1 MSGIIGKKL
10 GMTSLFDSKG
20 RSVGCT
26 VIQAGPCFV
35 TQIKDRDKDGYR
47 AIQLSFDELKS
58 KKVTKSIKGHFS
70 SSNVDPKRKIVE
82 FRNFRKEFDSKVKL
96 GMEINID
103 DVFNEN
109 EFLDV
114 TSISKGKGF
123 QGVVKRHNFG
133 GVGQN
138 THGQHNRN
146 RAPGSI
152 GAGSTPSR
160 VFKGMRMAGRTGGQ
174 KVTMQNL
181 RILKINKK
189 DNLIYVGGS
198 VPGSKDSYVVL
209 SN

>member
-47 AIQLSFDELKS
+47 AIQLSFDELNS

-181 RILKINKK
+181 RILKINQK

>member
-1 MSGIIGKKL
+1 MSGIIGRKL
-10 GMTSLFDSKG
+10 GMTSVFDSRG
-20 RSVGCT
+20 RSIGCT
-26 VIQAGPCFV
+26 VILAGPCFV

-47 AIQLSFDELKS
+47 AIQLSFDDLKTNKIS
-58 KKVTKSIKGHFS
+58 KSIKGHFS
-70 SSNVDPKRKIVE
+70 TSNVIPKKKVVE

-96 GMEINID
+96 GMEININ

-123 QGVVKRHNFG
+123 QGVVKRHNFA

-160 VFKGMRMAGRTGGQ
+160 VFKGMRMAGRTGGE

-181 RILKINKK
+181 KILKIDQK

>member
-1 MSGIIGKKL
+1 MSGLIGKKL
-10 GMTSLFDSKG
+10 GMTSFFDSRG
-20 RSVGCT
+20 RSIVCT
-26 VIQAGPCFV
+26 VIQAGPCYV
-35 TQIKDRDKDGYR
+35 TQIKDRKKDGYR
-47 AIQLSFDELKS
+47 SIQLSFDDVKPN
-58 KKVTKSIKGHFS
+58 KVNKSIKGHFEKS
-70 SSNVDPKRKIVE
+70 KTEPKNKLVE
-82 FRNFRKEFDSKVKL
+82 FRNFRKDFDDKVKI
-96 GMEINID
+96 GMKVKID

-123 QGVVKRHNFG
+123 QGVVKRHNFS

-160 VFKGMRMAGRTGGQ
+160 VFKGMRMAGRTGGN
-174 KVTMQNL
+174 KVKIQNL
-181 RILKINKK
+181 KILKINQKE
-189 DNLIYVGGS
+189 NLIYVGGS
-198 VPGSKDSYVVL
+198 VPGSKNTYVIL

>member
-1 MSGIIGKKL
+1 MSGLIGKKL
-10 GMTSLFDSKG
+10 GMTSFFDSRG
-20 RSVGCT
+20 RSIGCT
-26 VIQAGPCFV
+26 VIQAGPCYV
-35 TQIKDRDKDGYR
+35 TQIKDRKKDGYR
-47 AIQLSFDELKS
+47 SIQLSFDDVKPN
-58 KKVTKSIKGHFS
+58 KVTKSIKGHFDKS
-70 SSNVDPKRKIVE
+70 KTEPKNKLVE
-82 FRNFRKEFDSKVKL
+82 FRNFRKDFDDKVKL
-96 GMEINID
+96 GMKVKID

-123 QGVVKRHNFG
+123 QGVVKRHNFS

-160 VFKGMRMAGRTGGQ
+160 VFKGMRMAGRTGGN
-174 KVTMQNL
+174 KVKIQNL
-181 RILKINKK
+181 KILKINQKE
-189 DNLIYVGGS
+189 NLIYVSGS
-198 VPGSKDSYVVL
+198 VPGSKNTYVIL

>member
-1 MSGIIGKKL
+1 MSGLIGKKL
-10 GMTSLFDSKG
+10 GMTSFFDSRG
-20 RSVGCT
+20 RSIGCT
-26 VIQAGPCFV
+26 VIQAGPCYV
-35 TQIKDRDKDGYR
+35 TQIKDRQKDGYR
-47 AIQLSFDELKS
+47 SIQLSFDDVKPN
-58 KKVTKSIKGHFS
+58 KVNKSIKGHFEKS
-70 SSNVDPKRKIVE
+70 KTEPKNKLVE
-82 FRNFRKEFDSKVKL
+82 FRNFRKDFDDKVKI
-96 GMEINID
+96 GMKVKID

-123 QGVVKRHNFG
+123 QGVVKRHNFS

-160 VFKGMRMAGRTGGQ
+160 VFKGMRMAGRTGGN
-174 KVTMQNL
+174 KVKIQNL
-181 RILKINKK
+181 KILKINQKE
-189 DNLIYVGGS
+189 NLIYVGGS
-198 VPGSKDSYVVL
+198 VPGSKNTYVIL

>member
-10 GMTSLFDSKG
+10 GMTNFFDVRG
-20 RSVGCT
+20 RSIGCT
-26 VIQAGPCFV
+26 VIEAGPCFV

-47 AIQLSFDELKS
+47 AIQLSYDDLKFS
-58 KKVTKSIKGHFS
+58 KVNKSTKGHFAV
-70 SSNVDPKRKIVE
+70 SNVEPKKKIVE

-96 GMEINID
+96 GMEVKLA

-123 QGVVKRHNFG
+123 QGVVKRHNFS

-160 VFKGMRMAGRTGGQ
+160 VFKGMRMAGRTGGD

-181 RILKINKK
+181 RILKIDKNE
-189 DNLIYVGGS
+189 NLIYVGGS
-198 VPGSKDSYVVL
+198 VPGSKNSYVVL

>member
-1 MSGIIGKKL
+1 MSGLIGKKL
-10 GMTSLFDSKG
+10 GMTSFFDSRG
-20 RSVGCT
+20 RSIGCT
-26 VIQAGPCFV
+26 VIQAGPCYV
-35 TQIKDRDKDGYR
+35 TQIKDRQKDGYR
-47 AIQLSFDELKS
+47 SIQLSFDDVKPN
-58 KKVTKSIKGHFS
+58 KVNKSIKGHFDKS
-70 SSNVDPKRKIVE
+70 KTKPKNKLVE
-82 FRNFRKEFDSKVKL
+82 FRNFRKDFDDKVKI
-96 GMEINID
+96 GMKVKID

-123 QGVVKRHNFG
+123 QGVVKRHNFS

-160 VFKGMRMAGRTGGQ
+160 VFKGMRMAGRTGGN
-174 KVTMQNL
+174 KVKIQNL
-181 RILKINKK
+181 KILKINQKE
-189 DNLIYVGGS
+189 NLIYVGGS
-198 VPGSKDSYVVL
+198 VPGSKNTYVIL

>member
-10 GMTSLFDSKG
+10 GMTSIFDSRG
-20 RSVGCT
+20 RSIGCT

-47 AIQLSFDELKS
+47 AIQLSFDDLKPKKIS
-58 KKVTKSIKGHFS
+58 KSIRGHFALSNVSPKKKV
-70 SSNVDPKRKIVE
+70 VE

-160 VFKGMRMAGRTGGQ
+160 VFKGMRMAGRTGGE

-181 RILKINKK
+181 KILKIDQK
-189 DNLIYVGGS
+189 DNLIYVGGA

>member
-10 GMTSLFDSKG
+10 GMTSVFDSRG
-20 RSVGCT
+20 RSIGCT
-26 VIQAGPCFV
+26 VIEAGPCFV

-47 AIQLSFDELKS
+47 AIQLSYDDLKS
-58 KKVTKSIKGHFS
+58 NKVNKSMKGHFTVS
-70 SSNVDPKRKIVE
+70 DVSPKKKLVE
-82 FRNFRKEFDSKVKL
+82 FRNFRKEFDSRVKL
-96 GMEINID
+96 GMEVKLE

-160 VFKGMRMAGRTGGQ
+160 VFKGMRMGGRMGGD

-181 RILKINKK
+181 KILKIDQK

-198 VPGSKDSYVVL
+198 VPGSKDTYVVL

>member
-1 MSGIIGKKL
+1 MSGLIGKKL
-10 GMTSLFDSKG
+10 GMTSFFDSRG
-20 RSVGCT
+20 RSIGCT
-26 VIQAGPCFV
+26 VIQAGPCYV
-35 TQIKDRDKDGYR
+35 TQIKDRQKDGYR
-47 AIQLSFDELKS
+47 SIQLSFDDVKPN
-58 KKVTKSIKGHFS
+58 KVNKSIKGHFEKS
-70 SSNVDPKRKIVE
+70 KTEPKNKLVE
-82 FRNFRKEFDSKVKL
+82 FRNFRKDFDDKVKI
-96 GMEINID
+96 GMKVKID

-123 QGVVKRHNFG
+123 QGVVKRHNFS

-160 VFKGMRMAGRTGGQ
+160 VFKGMRMGGRTGGN
-174 KVTMQNL
+174 KVKIQNL
-181 RILKINKK
+181 KILKINQKE
-189 DNLIYVGGS
+189 NLIYVNGS
-198 VPGSKDSYVVL
+198 VPGSKNTYVIL

>member
-1 MSGIIGKKL
+1 MSGLIGKKL
-10 GMTSLFDSKG
+10 GMTSFFDSRG
-20 RSVGCT
+20 RSIGCT
-26 VIQAGPCFV
+26 VIQAGPCYV
-35 TQIKDRDKDGYR
+35 TQIKDRKKDGYR
-47 AIQLSFDELKS
+47 SIQLSFDDVKPN
-58 KKVTKSIKGHFS
+58 KVNKSIKGHFEKS
-70 SSNVDPKRKIVE
+70 KTEPKNKLVE
-82 FRNFRKEFDSKVKL
+82 FRNFRKDFDDKVKI
-96 GMEINID
+96 GMKVKID

-123 QGVVKRHNFG
+123 QGVVKRHNFS

-160 VFKGMRMAGRTGGQ
+160 VFKGMRMAGRTGGN
-174 KVTMQNL
+174 KVKIQNL
-181 RILKINKK
+181 KILKINQKE
-189 DNLIYVGGS
+189 NLIYVNGS
-198 VPGSKDSYVVL
+198 VPGSKNTYVIL

>member
-1 MSGIIGKKL
+1 MSGLIGKKL
-10 GMTSLFDSKG
+10 GMTSFFDSRG
-20 RSVGCT
+20 RSIGCT
-26 VIQAGPCFV
+26 VIQAGPCYV
-35 TQIKDRDKDGYR
+35 TQIKARKKDGYR
-47 AIQLSFDELKS
+47 SIQLSFDDVKPN
-58 KKVTKSIKGHFS
+58 KVNKSIKGHFEKS
-70 SSNVDPKRKIVE
+70 KTEPKNKLVE
-82 FRNFRKEFDSKVKL
+82 FRNFRKDFDDKVKI
-96 GMEINID
+96 GMKVKID

-123 QGVVKRHNFG
+123 QGVVKRHNFS

-160 VFKGMRMAGRTGGQ
+160 VFKGMRMAGRTGGN
-174 KVTMQNL
+174 KVKIQNL
-181 RILKINKK
+181 KILKINQKE
-189 DNLIYVGGS
+189 NLIYVGGS
-198 VPGSKDSYVVL
+198 VPGSKNTYVIL

>member
-10 GMTSLFDSKG
+10 GMTSIFDSRG
-20 RSVGCT
+20 RSIGCT

-47 AIQLSFDELKS
+47 AIQLSFDDLKPKKIS
-58 KKVTKSIKGHFS
+58 KSIRGHFALSNVSPKKKV
-70 SSNVDPKRKIVE
+70 VE

-160 VFKGMRMAGRTGGQ
+160 VFKGMRMAGRTGGE

-181 RILKINKK
+181 KILKIDQK

>member
-1 MSGIIGKKL
+1 
-10 GMTSLFDSKG
+10 MTSIFDSRG
-20 RSVGCT
+20 RSIGCT

-47 AIQLSFDELKS
+47 ANQLSFDDLKPKKIS
-58 KKVTKSIKGHFS
+58 KSIRGHFALSNVSPKKKV
-70 SSNVDPKRKIVE
+70 VE

-160 VFKGMRMAGRTGGQ
+160 VFKGMRMAGRTGGE

-181 RILKINKK
+181 KILKIDQK

>member
-10 GMTSLFDSKG
+10 GMTSIFDSRG
-20 RSVGCT
+20 RSIGST

-47 AIQLSFDELKS
+47 AIQLSFDDLKPKKIS
-58 KKVTKSIKGHFS
+58 KSIRGHFALSNVSPKKKV
-70 SSNVDPKRKIVE
+70 VE

-160 VFKGMRMAGRTGGQ
+160 VFKGMRMAGRTGGE

-181 RILKINKK
+181 KILKIDQK

>member
-10 GMTSLFDSKG
+10 GMTSYFDANGKNI
-20 RSVGCT
+20 GCT
-26 VIQAGPCFV
+26 VIEAGPCFV
-35 TQIKDRDKDGYR
+35 TQIKNRDKDGYR
-47 AIQLSFDELKS
+47 SIQLAYDDIRPKSLIKSF
-58 KKVTKSIKGHFS
+58 KGHFEKS
-70 SSNVDPKRKIVE
+70 KVSPKKKLIE
-82 FRNFRKEFDSKVKL
+82 FRNFRKEFDEKVKL
-96 GMEINID
+96 GMEINLK

-160 VFKGMRMAGRTGGQ
+160 VFKGMRMAGRTGGN
-174 KVTMQNL
+174 KVTIQNL
-181 RILKINKK
+181 RILKIDQKE
-189 DNLIYVGGS
+189 NLIYVGGS
-198 VPGSKDSYVVL
+198 VPGAKNSYVVL

>member
-1 MSGIIGKKL
+1 MSGLIGKKL
-10 GMTSLFDSKG
+10 GMTSFFDSRG
-20 RSVGCT
+20 RSIGCT
-26 VIQAGPCFV
+26 VIQAGPCYV
-35 TQIKDRDKDGYR
+35 TQIKDRKKDGYR
-47 AIQLSFDELKS
+47 SIQLSFDDVKPN
-58 KKVTKSIKGHFS
+58 KVTKSIKGHFDKS
-70 SSNVDPKRKIVE
+70 KTEPKNKLVE
-82 FRNFRKEFDSKVKL
+82 FRNFRKDFDDKVKL
-96 GMEINID
+96 GMKLKLE

-123 QGVVKRHNFG
+123 QGVVKRHNFS

-160 VFKGMRMAGRTGGQ
+160 VFKGMRMAGRTGGN
-174 KVTMQNL
+174 KVKIQNL
-181 RILKINKK
+181 KILKINQKE
-189 DNLIYVGGS
+189 NLIYVNGS
-198 VPGSKDSYVVL
+198 VPGSKNTYVIL

>member
-1 MSGIIGKKL
+1 
-10 GMTSLFDSKG
+10 MTSIFDSSG
-20 RSVGCT
+20 RSIGCT

-47 AIQLSFDELKS
+47 AIQLSFDDLKAKKIS
-58 KKVTKSIKGHFS
+58 KSLKGHFA
-70 SSNVDPKRKIVE
+70 SSNVPPKKKVVE

-160 VFKGMRMAGRTGGQ
+160 VFKGMRMAGRTGGE

-181 RILKINKK
+181 KILKIDQK

>member
-10 GMTSLFDSKG
+10 GMTSLFDYKG

-160 VFKGMRMAGRTGGQ
+160 VFKGMRMAGRTGGK

-181 RILKINKK
+181 RILKINQK

>member
-1 MSGIIGKKL
+1 MSGLIGKKL
-10 GMTSLFDSKG
+10 GMTSFFDSRG
-20 RSVGCT
+20 RSIGCT
-26 VIQAGPCFV
+26 VIQAGPCYV
-35 TQIKDRDKDGYR
+35 TQIKDRKKDGYR
-47 AIQLSFDELKS
+47 SIQLSFDDVKPN
-58 KKVTKSIKGHFS
+58 KVNKSIKGHFEKS
-70 SSNVDPKRKIVE
+70 KTEPKNKLVE
-82 FRNFRKEFDSKVKL
+82 FRNFRKDFDDKVKI
-96 GMEINID
+96 GMKVKID

-123 QGVVKRHNFG
+123 QGVVKRHNFS

-160 VFKGMRMAGRTGGQ
+160 VFKGMRMAGRTGGN
-174 KVTMQNL
+174 KVKIQNL
-181 RILKINKK
+181 KILKINQKE
-189 DNLIYVGGS
+189 NLIYVGGS
-198 VPGSKDSYVVL
+198 VPGSKNTYVIL

>member
-1 MSGIIGKKL
+1 ML
-10 GMTSLFDSKG
+10 
-20 RSVGCT
+20 
-26 VIQAGPCFV
+26 
-35 TQIKDRDKDGYR
+35 R
-47 AIQLSFDELKS
+47 AFLKTN
-58 KKVTKSIKGHFS
+58 KANKSAQGHFAKS
-70 SSNVDPKRKIVE
+70 GVTPKRKIVE
-82 FRNFRKEFDSKVKL
+82 FRNFRQEFESKVKL
-96 GMEINID
+96 GMEIKIQ

-114 TSISKGKGF
+114 TSVSKGKGF

-160 VFKGMRMAGRTGGQ
+160 VFKGMRMAGRTGGE
-174 KVTMQNL
+174 KVTVQNL
-181 RILKINKK
+181 KILKIDQK

-198 VPGSKDSYVVL
+198 VPGSNNTYVVL

>member
-10 GMTSLFDSKG
+10 GMTSVFDSRG
-20 RSVGCT
+20 RSIGCT

-47 AIQLSFDELKS
+47 AIQLSFDDLKT
-58 KKVTKSIKGHFS
+58 KKISKSIKGHFS
-70 SSNVDPKRKIVE
+70 TSNVVPKKKVVE

-123 QGVVKRHNFG
+123 QGVVKRHNFA

-160 VFKGMRMAGRTGGQ
+160 VFKGMRMAGRTGGE

-181 RILKINKK
+181 KILKIDQK

>member
-58 KKVTKSIKGHFS
+58 KKITKSIKGHFS

-181 RILKINKK
+181 RILKINQK

>member
-10 GMTSLFDSKG
+10 GMTSLFDSMG
-20 RSVGCT
+20 RSIGCT

-181 RILKINKK
+181 RILKINQK

>member
-1 MSGIIGKKL
+1 MSGLIGKKL
-10 GMTSLFDSKG
+10 GMTSFFDSRG
-20 RSVGCT
+20 RSIGCT
-26 VIQAGPCFV
+26 VIQAGPCYV
-35 TQIKDRDKDGYR
+35 TQIKDRQKDGYR
-47 AIQLSFDELKS
+47 SIQLSFDDVKPN
-58 KKVTKSIKGHFS
+58 KVTKSIKGHFDKS
-70 SSNVDPKRKIVE
+70 KTEPKNKLVE
-82 FRNFRKEFDSKVKL
+82 FRNFRKDFDDKVKI
-96 GMEINID
+96 GMKVKID

-123 QGVVKRHNFG
+123 QGVVKRHNFS

-160 VFKGMRMAGRTGGQ
+160 VFKGMRMAGRTGGN
-174 KVTMQNL
+174 KVKIQNL
-181 RILKINKK
+181 KILKINQKE
-189 DNLIYVGGS
+189 NLIYVNGS
-198 VPGSKDSYVVL
+198 VPGSKNTYVIL